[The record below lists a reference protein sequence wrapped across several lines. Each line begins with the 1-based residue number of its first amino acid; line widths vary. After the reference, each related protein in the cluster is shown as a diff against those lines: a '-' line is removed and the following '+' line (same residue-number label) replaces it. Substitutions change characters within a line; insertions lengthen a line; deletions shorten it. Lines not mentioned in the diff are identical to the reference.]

1 VYTYCSKHHS
11 TIVLH
16 SSNQTNPIQSALTTM
31 APINVETEARNIVV
45 SGGARGIGRALSR
58 MFLEGGHKGSE
69 QQSNCT

>member
-1 VYTYCSKHHS
+1 
-11 TIVLH
+11 
-16 SSNQTNPIQSALTTM
+16 M

-69 QQSNCT
+69 QQTNCT